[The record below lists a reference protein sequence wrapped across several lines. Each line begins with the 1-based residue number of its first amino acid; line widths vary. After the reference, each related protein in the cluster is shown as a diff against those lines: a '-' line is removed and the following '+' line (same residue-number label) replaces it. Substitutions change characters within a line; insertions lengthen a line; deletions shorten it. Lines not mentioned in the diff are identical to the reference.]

1 MHLRFPLVCVA
12 TALMSLVAVAG
23 DDPAAQKPNNPA
35 PTAAASAPAACV
47 MRCEKNEAS
56 CSSQVRRAR
65 ADCSKK
71 AANGG
76 RDPMLM
82 RRDYSA
88 YFCGY
93 FGSDHCARDPFARD
107 CRSRFSRRHD
117 LCIDA
122 IQDNI
127 AAQRYDCFLNE
138 RDAQAF
144 CRDELKDCKE
154 TCLPLQGEK

>member
-1 MHLRFPLVCVA
+1 MLPRLPLVIA
-12 TALMSLVAVAG
+12 AFLAMAAAVAA
-23 DDPAAQKPNNPA
+23 DTPAPSKKSDPAPA
-35 PTAAASAPAACV
+35 AVPSACV
-47 MRCEKNEAS
+47 MRCEKAEVE

-71 AANGG
+71 AANNG

-93 FGSDHCARDPFARD
+93 FGNDHCARDPFAKD
-107 CRSRFSRRHD
+107 CRSRFNRRHG
-117 LCIDA
+117 LCIDT

-138 RDAQAF
+138 RDAQAY
-144 CRDELKDCKE
+144 CRDELRDCKSV
-154 TCLPLQGEK
+154 CGS

>member
-1 MHLRFPLVCVA
+1 MRLPLLIA
-12 TALMSLVAVAG
+12 TAVFG
-23 DDPAAQKPNNPA
+23 I
-35 PTAAASAPAACV
+35 AASALAADVPATQKESEKTSESAVAAVVKPTACV
-47 MRCEKNEAS
+47 QRCEKAEVS

-71 AANGG
+71 AANSG

-82 RRDYSA
+82 RRDYAA

-93 FGSDHCARDPFARD
+93 FGNDHCARDPFARD
-107 CRSRFSRRHD
+107 CRNRFSRRHGV
-117 LCIDA
+117 CVDA

-138 RDAQAF
+138 RDAQTF
-144 CRDELKDCKE
+144 CRDELRDCKSV
-154 TCLPLQGEK
+154 CGE

>member
-1 MHLRFPLVCVA
+1 MLLRYPLILAAALLA
-12 TALMSLVAVAG
+12 TMSAEAA
-23 DDPAAQKPNNPA
+23 DSAAPARKIEATPAAA
-35 PTAAASAPAACV
+35 VPAAPNACV
-47 MRCEKNEAS
+47 TRCEKAESA

-71 AANGG
+71 AANNG

-93 FGSDHCARDPFARD
+93 FGNDHCGRDSLAKD
-107 CRSRFSRRHD
+107 CRSRFSRRHG
-117 LCIDA
+117 LCVDT

-138 RDAQAF
+138 RDAQAY
-144 CRDELKDCKE
+144 CRDELRDCKQE
-154 TCLPLQGEK
+154 CGER